1 LPIFIGFISWWFIYT
16 PKKILEIS
24 IKVIKKTFNF
34 FSIDLL
40 FKTLLLPWKRDEVD
54 TTNMSLDD
62 RVRVIMMN
70 LVSRVVGATVR
81 GGTIAVGLG
90 AILATIIATI
100 LALIGFIS
108 LPAIALY
115 LIVISMNY
123 SSY

>member
-1 LPIFIGFISWWFIYT
+1 
-16 PKKILEIS
+16 
-24 IKVIKKTFNF
+24 
-34 FSIDLL
+34 
-40 FKTLLLPWKRDEVD
+40 
-54 TTNMSLDD
+54 MSLDD

>member
-1 LPIFIGFISWWFIYT
+1 
-16 PKKILEIS
+16 
-24 IKVIKKTFNF
+24 
-34 FSIDLL
+34 
-40 FKTLLLPWKRDEVD
+40 
-54 TTNMSLDD
+54 MSLDD

-81 GGTIAVGLG
+81 GGTIVVGLG
-90 AILATIIATI
+90 AIFATIVATI
-100 LALIGFIS
+100 LALIGFIA